1 MSDHKHTPG
10 PWEVKNSTDVFTKL
24 GAKNRHDIE
33 AACNDGWQ
41 IADCSVGVTFD
52 RDDQER
58 TLKPSEQKANA
69 RLIAAA
75 PALLEALEAVEW
87 EGTPRGTSY
96 GCFCM
101 CCGNPEED
109 GHERSC
115 KLGNALKLVTK
126 SDSLPNRKIHA
137 NC

>member
-1 MSDHKHTPG
+1 VSDHKHTPG

-75 PALLEALEAVEW
+75 PALLEALEAVEFVYISPL
-87 EGTPRGTSY
+87 GT
-96 GCFCM
+96 FC
-101 CCGNPEED
+101 PECRERKKD
-109 GHERSC
+109 GHKDDC
-115 KLGNALKLVTK
+115 LIGNALKMV
-126 SDSLPNRKIHA
+126 RGE
-137 NC
+137 